1 MAEDRGP
8 RIKLRHKGAST
19 QMVTH
24 CNTCPLRK
32 QSRFK
37 SLPEDQIEFLR
48 RFKAGEIRV
57 EPGAQLLLEGSNSP
71 QLFTALQGLGVR
83 YKTLEDGRR
92 QVINFVLPGDFVGL
106 QAGVMKE
113 MQHSVEASTAMTLC
127 VFNRADLWTLFKA
140 QPDIAFDLTWLAAI
154 EESYLGEA
162 LAIVGQAPAET
173 RIVWGLLRFDDRC
186 RMAGLGDDTGVPFPY
201 RQQDLADALG
211 LSLVHTN
218 KTLQSLRQRQI
229 LSLQDNRLRI
239 LDISRAEDMLDA
251 ELRRPAAPRPLI

>member
-1 MAEDRGP
+1 
-8 RIKLRHKGAST
+8 
-19 QMVTH
+19 MVMQ
-24 CNTCPLRK
+24 CQNCPLRA
-32 QSRFK
+32 QSQFR
-37 SLPEDQIEFLR
+37 SLPDDQLDVLR
-48 RFKAGEIRV
+48 RFKAGEIKV
-57 EPGAQLLLEGSNSP
+57 EPGTQLLLEGSNSP
-71 QLFTALQGLGVR
+71 QLFTALEGLGVR

-127 VFNRADLWTLFKA
+127 VFNRSDLWTLFKA
-140 QPDIAFDLTWLAAI
+140 QPAIAFDLTWLAAL
-154 EESYLGEA
+154 EESFLGEA
-162 LAIVGQAPAET
+162 LAVVGQAPAEI
-173 RIVWGLLRFDDRC
+173 RIVWGLLRFHDRC

-229 LSLQDNRLRI
+229 LSLRENRLRM
-239 LDISRAEDMLDA
+239 LDITRAEDMLSDD
-251 ELRRPAAPRPLI
+251 LRHSATPRPLI